1 MTELS
6 LFQQNLIFLDA
17 ALPGVASLARRSTD
31 TITQPVLDETG
42 RAIDIDIGGA
52 RLYNQNAI
60 DFARAHE
67 LDPVSHIITTTYAN
81 FMMEQAGQMWMDPE
95 GESQRE
101 ALSLAHR
108 VLAANP
114 SDGQLLA
121 RCSRFLD
128 LPQTHALR
136 QTP

>member
-1 MTELS
+1 MSMTELS

-60 DFARAHE
+60 DFARAQVE
-67 LDPVSHIITTTYAN
+67 SWRKSPMRVVVGCPEPDSLSDPCT
-81 FMMEQAGQMWMDPE
+81 
-95 GESQRE
+95 
-101 ALSLAHR
+101 
-108 VLAANP
+108 
-114 SDGQLLA
+114 
-121 RCSRFLD
+121 
-128 LPQTHALR
+128 
-136 QTP
+136 